1 MEAAWFLLQK
11 AVNISDEVK
20 KGQEE
25 ILNRPSRV
33 QTLKKGDFLLHKHNK
48 QAILEMFGTQLSA
61 SGISVMH
68 SGGDADVDI
77 VSSALTVANTC
88 PVTFLVEDTNL
99 LIILLWNFNP
109 PLHHHVHLRSN
120 SSKTAADIQKSKQL
134 LGDELT
140 HSNIAINS
148 FCGCD
153 ITRRLHS
160 VGSCTVLQKILEN
173 QELRNPLRIFS
184 LASDRKD
191 ILKLERKFY
200 FFCQAARGGKFL
212 MSIVYI
218 NIMRKCLTNATLC
231 ES

>member
-88 PVTFLVEDTNL
+88 PVTFFVEDTNL

-153 ITRRLHS
+153 ITRHHTLCWIMYSITIIFGKSRIAKSIEDLFISIRQKKHIEARE
-160 VGSCTVLQKILEN
+160 KIL
-173 QELRNPLRIFS
+173 LFL
-184 LASDRKD
+184 L
-191 ILKLERKFY
+191 
-200 FFCQAARGGKFL
+200 GGKRGKIL
-212 MSIVYI
+212 DEHRVHKYHEKMSDKR
-218 NIMRKCLTNATLC
+218 NIL
-231 ES
+231 